1 MLGCAA
7 HAVRHLSRLT
17 AAGLILMIRLLLGLL
32 LLGVALGTPSNASAK
47 SASTRK
53 ADDPIIGSRL
63 LHYRLRCH
71 PGQRCEIECHQAGHA
86 VISRV
91 RIESRGQATLVM
103 TDGFSDRLQA
113 LWLELV
119 SRDGSVRTIL
129 LPRDALCDLQGIT
142 VEPLAPSG

>member
-7 HAVRHLSRLT
+7 HAVRHLSRFT
-17 AAGLILMIRLLLGLL
+17 AVRLILMIRLLLGLL

-63 LHYRLRCH
+63 LHYRL
-71 PGQRCEIECHQAGHA
+71 
-86 VISRV
+86 